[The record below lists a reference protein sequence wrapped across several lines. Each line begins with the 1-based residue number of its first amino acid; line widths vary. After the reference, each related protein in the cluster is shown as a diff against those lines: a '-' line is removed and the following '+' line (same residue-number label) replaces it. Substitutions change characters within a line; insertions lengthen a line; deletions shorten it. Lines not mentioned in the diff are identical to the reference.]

1 MKIYLS
7 GPITGDPDY
16 KTKFRVAAEQAKRYM
31 ENRTYEEIQIVNPA
45 RISIENG
52 THEEYM
58 EMCFMLLEKCDVIC
72 MLPGWEK
79 SFGAVQ
85 EYGYAKAK
93 GIEIEE
99 MRQSEKRR
107 I

>member
-7 GPITGDPDY
+7 GPITGVQDY
-16 KTKFRVAAEQAKRYM
+16 KTKFREAADQVKRYM
-31 ENRTYEEIQIVNPA
+31 ESRTYEEIQIVNPA

-72 MLPGWEK
+72 MLPGWKK

-99 MRQSEKRR
+99 L
-107 I
+107 

>member
-7 GPITGDPDY
+7 GPITGVPDY
-16 KTKFRVAAEQAKRYM
+16 KTKFRVAADQARRYH
-31 ENRTYEEIQIVNPA
+31 ESRTCEEIQIVNPA

-52 THEEYM
+52 THAEYM
-58 EMCFMLLEKCDVIC
+58 ELCFMLLKKCDIMC

-99 MRQSEKRR
+99 L
-107 I
+107 